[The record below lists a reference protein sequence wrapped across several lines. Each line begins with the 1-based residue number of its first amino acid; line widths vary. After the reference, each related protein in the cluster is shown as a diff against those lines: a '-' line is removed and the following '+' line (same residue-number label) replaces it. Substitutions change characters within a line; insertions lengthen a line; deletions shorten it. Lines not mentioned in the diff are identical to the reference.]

1 MANNFENPEVFLR
14 VAEQAAQAYPFER
27 TAAKLLAFSENATYL
42 IFDPETQEELCVL
55 RVGRPGYH
63 TLEEYESEIKWLRQI
78 NDYTPLKVA
87 NPIEGRDGN
96 YIQLISG
103 ADIEGSAPDIAY
115 YCIATEFLEG
125 HTLENDNSPGA
136 AVEHFRT
143 LGETTAYLHRQT
155 EIWNGAKE
163 IKRSHWDYENMIG
176 ENGIWGNWRNYPD
189 MTAEQEEI
197 IEQCCKVIKTRLERY
212 GKTDQNYGVIHAD
225 LRDTNIIVEGDVI
238 KVIDFDDFGFGW
250 HLHDLA
256 GALTFIEEREDVP
269 DLVNAWLDGYRSVL
283 PFTDTDFV
291 EIDTFILQRRIQ
303 MLAWMGSHQDS
314 TPVQGY
320 MQGYMEDTM
329 SLADRYLRLFG

>member
-14 VAEQAAQAYPFER
+14 VAEKAASRYPFENVAVR
-27 TAAKLLAFSENATYL
+27 LLAFSENATYL
-42 IFDPETQEELCVL
+42 AFDPNTQEKLFVL

-63 TLEEYESEIKWLRQI
+63 QLPEYESEIAWLRQI

-87 NPIEGRDGN
+87 NPIAASDGS
-96 YIQLISG
+96 YIQMVPGNEVEGSD
-103 ADIEGSAPDIAY
+103 ADIQY
-115 YCIATEFLEG
+115 FCIATEFLTG
-125 HTLENDNSPGA
+125 LTLEHDNGPGA

-155 EIWNGAKE
+155 EIWNGTKD
-163 IKRSHWDYENMIG
+163 IQRFHWDFENMIG
-176 ENGIWGNWRNYPD
+176 ENAIWGNWRDYPD
-189 MTAEQEEI
+189 MTPEQEAKIARCCEI
-197 IEQCCKVIKTRLERY
+197 IRTRLERY
-212 GKTDQNYGVIHAD
+212 GKNDHNYGVIHAD
-225 LRDTNIIVEGDVI
+225 LRDTNIIVEGDTI

-256 GALTFIEEREDVP
+256 GALTFIEQREDVP
-269 DLVNAWLDGYRSVL
+269 DLVNAWLDGYRRVL

-320 MQGYMEDTM
+320 MQGYMQGTM
-329 SLADRYLRLFG
+329 ELADRYLKLFG

>member
-1 MANNFENPEVFLR
+1 MATNFENPEVFME
-14 VAEQAAQAYPFER
+14 VARSAAARYPYDDFDV
-27 TAAKLLAFSENATYL
+27 KLLAFSENATYL
-42 IFDPETQEELCVL
+42 VYNPLTREKLFVL

-63 TLEEYESEIKWLRQI
+63 KLEEYESEISWLRQI

-87 NPIEGRDGN
+87 NPIPARDGS
-96 YIQLISG
+96 YIQQVERDGIC
-103 ADIEGSAPDIAY
+103 Y
-115 YCIATEFLEG
+115 FCVATEFLTGE
-125 HTLENDNSPGA
+125 TLEHDNSPEVA
-136 AVEHFRT
+136 SAHFRV

-155 EIWNGAKE
+155 EIWNGTKD
-163 IKRSHWDYENMIG
+163 IKRFEWDFDNVIG
-176 ENGIWGNWRNYPD
+176 PNAIWGNWRDYPD
-189 MTAEQEEI
+189 LYPEAQAKIERCCDI
-197 IEQCCKVIKTRLERY
+197 IKARLERY

-256 GALTFIEEREDVP
+256 GALTFIEERDDVP
-269 DLVNAWLDGYRSVL
+269 DLVNAWLDGYRKVL

-303 MLAWMGSHQDS
+303 MMAWMGSHQDS

-320 MQGYMEDTM
+320 MKGYMEGTM
-329 SLADRYLRLFG
+329 GLVDRYLRLFG

>member
-1 MANNFENPEVFLR
+1 MANNFENPEVFLS
-14 VAEQAAQAYPFER
+14 VARAAAERYPYKRKE
-27 TAAKLLAFSENATYL
+27 AKLLAFSENATYL
-42 IFDPETQEELCVL
+42 IFDPETNEKLCVL

-63 TLEEYESEIKWLRQI
+63 TMEEYESEISWLRQI

-87 NPIEGRDGN
+87 NPLPASDGS
-96 YIQLISG
+96 YIQVIPG
-103 ADIEGSAPDIAY
+103 ADIEGSSDDIDY
-115 YCIATEFLEG
+115 FCIATEFLTGE
-125 HTLENDNSPGA
+125 TLEHDNAPGA

-155 EIWNGAKE
+155 EIWNGTKD
-163 IKRSHWDYENMIG
+163 IKRFHWDYESMIG
-176 ENGIWGNWRNYPD
+176 EHGIWGNWRDYPE
-189 MTAEQEEI
+189 MTPAEEAKI
-197 IEQCCKVIKTRLERY
+197 ARCCHIIKTRLDRY
-212 GKTDQNYGVIHAD
+212 GKTPQNYGVIHAD
-225 LRDTNIIVEGDVI
+225 LRDTNIIVEGDTI

-269 DLVNAWLDGYRSVL
+269 YLVNAWLDGYRKVL

-320 MQGYMEDTM
+320 MQGYMEGTM
-329 SLADRYLRLFG
+329 GLVDRYLRLFE

>member
-1 MANNFENPEVFLR
+1 MGTNFENPELFQKI
-14 VAEQAAQAYPFER
+14 AEKAAQRYPFER

-42 IFDPETQEELCVL
+42 IFDPETDEKLCVL

-63 TLEEYESEIKWLRQI
+63 TLEEYESEIAWLRQI

-87 NPIEGRDGN
+87 NPISAADGSF
-96 YIQLISG
+96 IQIIDG
-103 ADIEGSAPDIAY
+103 DDGVRY
-115 YCIATEFLEG
+115 FCIATEFLTG
-125 HTLENDNSPGA
+125 QTLENDNAPDA
-136 AVEHFRT
+136 APKHFEM

-155 EIWNGAKE
+155 EIWNGTKD
-163 IKRSHWDYENMIG
+163 IKRPHWTCENMIG
-176 ENGIWGNWRNYPD
+176 ENGIWGDWHNYPD
-189 MTAEQEEI
+189 MTEEDVAK
-197 IEQCCKVIKTRLERY
+197 IEECCKIIKRRIERY
-212 GKTDQNYGVIHAD
+212 GVNDQNYGVIHAD

-256 GALTFIEEREDVP
+256 AALSFIEDRDDVP
-269 DLVNAWLDGYRSVL
+269 VLVNAYLDGYRRVL

-320 MQGYMEDTM
+320 MKGYIEGTRQ
-329 SLADRYLRLFG
+329 LADRYLRLFA

>member
-1 MANNFENPEVFLR
+1 MANNFENPEVFLQVAQEAAERFDFPR
-14 VAEQAAQAYPFER
+14 VKA
-27 TAAKLLAFSENATYL
+27 TLLAFSENATYL
-42 IFDPETQEELCVL
+42 VTDPETGEKLFVL

-63 TLEEYESEIKWLRQI
+63 TLEEYESEISWLRQI

-87 NPIEGRDGN
+87 NPISARDGS
-96 YIQLISG
+96 YIQLVER
-103 ADIEGSAPDIAY
+103 DDTTY
-115 YCIATEFLEG
+115 YCIATEFLTG
-125 HTLENDNSPGA
+125 LTLEHDNAPGA

-155 EIWNGAKE
+155 EIWNGTKD
-163 IKRSHWDYENMIG
+163 IKRFHWDCENMIG
-176 ENGIWGNWRNYPD
+176 EHAIWGNWRDYPD
-189 MTAEQEEI
+189 IKPEEEAKIARCCEI
-197 IEQCCKVIKTRLERY
+197 IKARLDRY
-212 GKTDQNYGVIHAD
+212 GKNEHNYGVIHAD

-269 DLVNAWLDGYRSVL
+269 DLVNAWLDGYRRVL

-320 MQGYMEDTM
+320 MVGYMEGTM
-329 SLADRYLRLFG
+329 QLVDRYLRLFG